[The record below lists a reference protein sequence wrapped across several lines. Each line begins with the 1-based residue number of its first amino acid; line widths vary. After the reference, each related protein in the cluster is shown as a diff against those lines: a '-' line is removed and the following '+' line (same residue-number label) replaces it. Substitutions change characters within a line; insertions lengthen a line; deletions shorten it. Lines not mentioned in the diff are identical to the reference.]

1 MSLVVEVFRV
11 FLLMKTFFCI
21 FWLMNIMIVFLYFCW
36 TILPNLWHRP
46 LCCLNVHIYNNVITN
61 IRNIISWFTVLDNF
75 RDFSED
81 NIVLSSI
88 LSQGVFTQFSFC
100 LNPLSTNPTKWPN
113 TLKQFDD
120 NLLTN
125 CLSVFDHFVKLALK
139 GLSFTSRVSIFVTL
153 LRNMVSHFSPQVK
166 VLYIF
171 LLKGAL

>member
-61 IRNIISWFTVLDNF
+61 IRNIISWLTVLDNF

-81 NIVLSSI
+81 IVLSSI
-88 LSQGVFTQFSFC
+88 LSQGVLTQFSIC
-100 LNPLSTNPTKWPN
+100 LNPLSTTKWPN

-139 GLSFTSRVSIFVTL
+139 GLREDDKLKLPSCW
-153 LRNMVSHFSPQVK
+153 LRNNVKIYSPIIINQK
-166 VLYIF
+166 NEET
-171 LLKGAL
+171 KK

>member
-1 MSLVVEVFRV
+1 
-11 FLLMKTFFCI
+11 
-21 FWLMNIMIVFLYFCW
+21 MIVFLYFCW

-46 LCCLNVHIYNNVITN
+46 LCCMNVHIYNNVITN
-61 IRNIISWFTVLDNF
+61 IRSIISWFTVLDNF
-75 RDFSED
+75 SDFSED
-81 NIVLSSI
+81 IVLSSI
-88 LSQGVFTQFSFC
+88 LSQGVLTQFSIC
-100 LNPLSTNPTKWPN
+100 LNPLSTTKWPN
-113 TLKQFDD
+113 ILKQFDD

-139 GLSFTSRVSIFVTL
+139 GLSFTSRVSNFVTL

>member
-1 MSLVVEVFRV
+1 
-11 FLLMKTFFCI
+11 
-21 FWLMNIMIVFLYFCW
+21 MIVFLYFCW
-36 TILPNLWHRP
+36 TMLPNLWHRP

-88 LSQGVFTQFSFC
+88 MSQGVFTQFSIC

-113 TLKQFDD
+113 TLKQFVGK
-120 NLLTN
+120 LPTN
-125 CLSVFDHFVKLALK
+125 CLSVFDHFVKLTLK
-139 GLSFTSRVSIFVTL
+139 GLSFTSRVSNFVTL
-153 LRNMVSHFSPQVK
+153 LCNMVSHFSPQVK

-171 LLKGAL
+171 LLKAAL